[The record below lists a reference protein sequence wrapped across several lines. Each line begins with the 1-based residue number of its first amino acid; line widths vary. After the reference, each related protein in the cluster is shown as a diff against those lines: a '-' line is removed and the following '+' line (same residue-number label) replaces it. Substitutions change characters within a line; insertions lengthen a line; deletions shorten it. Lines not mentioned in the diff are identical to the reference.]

1 MIILDTNAL
10 SALMHQQPNPQV
22 VAWLDDQSAESI
34 WLSSIAF
41 LRSVTDWPC
50 CQQAGAKTC
59 WNNALKNWCKT
70 ICKTECCSLIP
81 MPPRARQI

>member
-34 WLSSIAF
+34 WLSSIALF
-41 LRSVTDWPC
+41 EVRYGLA
-50 CQQAGAKTC
+50 QQAGAKTC